1 MSSTPLYLFLD
12 IIIIIAAAALWLP
25 LYKRLDKTSKGAAIL
40 TIASLSILASAFQ
53 YLCLVRVGAWSVCE
67 QNTWLLP
74 VRLLGS
80 PLEEYLFWWGFAFIM
95 TAAYLWPRNL
105 FFRKESDVSKSSCE
119 SYKI

>member
-1 MSSTPLYLFLD
+1 MNSTPLYLTLD
-12 IIIIIAAAALWLP
+12 IVVIILAAALWLP
-25 LYKRLDKTSKGAAIL
+25 LYKRLDKTSKTAAL
-40 TIASLSILASAFQ
+40 MTIATLCIMASAFQ

-95 TAAYLWPRNL
+95 TAAYLWPRYL
-105 FFRKESDVSKSSCE
+105 FSCKKAESSKNSCE
-119 SYKI
+119 R

>member
-1 MSSTPLYLFLD
+1 MSSTPLYLVLD
-12 IIIIIAAAALWLP
+12 IAIIIVAAALWLP
-25 LYKRLDKTSKGAAIL
+25 LYKHLDRITKTAGIMTVAL
-40 TIASLSILASAFQ
+40 LSIMASAFQ

-95 TAAYLWPRNL
+95 TAAYLWPRHL
-105 FFRKESDVSKSSCE
+105 FSCKVQKPPE
-119 SYKI
+119 E